1 MEKDFRYFKDEH
13 GDAGA
18 REIFEKICTE
28 LLCAEFGSN
37 AHNIRVSQGD
47 EGMFSCRI
55 STAYWRGKFKI
66 RRQLFNFES
75 RRCC

>member
-1 MEKDFRYFKDEH
+1 MH

-28 LLCAEFGSN
+28 WLYAQYGEK

-47 EGMFSCRI
+47 AGIDILVGDFSAPMVLTEI
-55 STAYWRGKFKI
+55 A
-66 RRQLFNFES
+66 
-75 RRCC
+75 